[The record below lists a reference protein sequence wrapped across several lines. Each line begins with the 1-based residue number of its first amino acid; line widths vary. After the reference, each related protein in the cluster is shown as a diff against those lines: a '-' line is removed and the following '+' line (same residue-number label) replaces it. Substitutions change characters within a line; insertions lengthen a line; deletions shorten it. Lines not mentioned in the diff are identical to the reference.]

1 MKRIIT
7 FIFITL
13 TCLCLQAQN
22 QDNRGRNTNGR
33 KEFSPELYMKTLHD
47 FVTREARLTE
57 SEANKFIPL
66 LNEMFDKQYKLRGE
80 QRDLMMK
87 TWKNANLSEAEYE
100 NIVTKLASIEV
111 ESKKVE
117 QTYYKKFHTV
127 LPWKKVF
134 AVRMALSRFQMEA
147 LNHFQPGR
155 GNNKNFNNAPRWN
168 GWNRWNGS
176 QNNVNR

>member
-1 MKRIIT
+1 
-7 FIFITL
+7 
-13 TCLCLQAQN
+13 
-22 QDNRGRNTNGR
+22 
-33 KEFSPELYMKTLHD
+33 
-47 FVTREARLTE
+47 
-57 SEANKFIPL
+57 
-66 LNEMFDKQYKLRGE
+66 
-80 QRDLMMK
+80 MK

-155 GNNKNFNNAPRWN
+155 GNNMNNRFNNAPRQN
-168 GWNRWNGS
+168 GWNK
-176 QNNVNR
+176 NNHK